1 MTKTFEELGLSAQLT
16 KALPENGFKA
26 PFPIQETAIPLILQ
40 GKDVVGQAHTG
51 TGKTAA
57 FGLPILQQIK
67 PGGPVQV
74 LILAPTRELAVQVTD
89 EINRFAKYIGIRAVT
104 IYGGQS
110 INLQLDKL
118 RRGVQ
123 IIVATPGRLIDHIKQ
138 GSIILDDVRFVVLD
152 EADRMLDMGFIDDI
166 KFILFYVSE
175 DRQTCLF
182 SATMPPEI
190 LRLAEE
196 YMRQNKIEHVR
207 LNEEEITL
215 ETIDQSY
222 LVVEEREKFKHLVDF
237 IRRNQNAK
245 SQTIVFAATK
255 QRADRLAYKLRQEGF
270 SAVTIHGDLSQK
282 QRDNAM
288 HKFKRGTEDI
298 LVATDI
304 AARGIDVQAVGN
316 VINYDVPEDPNVYFH
331 RIGRTARAGG
341 EGNAISLVSNDRIS
355 DFGRILAQTK
365 LPIRKLNDELGVI
378 VPVIAQR
385 QPSFGRGGGY
395 RWRGGYGSRSGYRNE
410 RGGGERRYGS
420 GDGGGGSGGYRG
432 SRSGYRNERGGGER
446 RYGSG
451 DGGGGSGGYRG
462 SRSQTGYGRDRRRS
476 RYGYSRGYGSSNN
489 NNNY

>member
-89 EINRFAKYIGIRAVT
+89 EINRLAKYTGIRAVT

-166 KFILFYVSE
+166 KFILFYVNE

-288 HKFKRGTEDI
+288 HKFKRGMEDI

-395 RWRGGYGSRSGYRNE
+395 RWRGGYGSRSGYHNE
-410 RGGGERRYGS
+410 RGGERRYGS
-420 GDGGGGSGGYRG
+420 GEGGGGSGGYRG
-432 SRSGYRNERGGGER
+432 G
-446 RYGSG
+446 
-451 DGGGGSGGYRG
+451 
-462 SRSQTGYGRDRRRS
+462 RSQTGYGRDRRRS

-489 NNNY
+489 NY

>member
-1 MTKTFEELGLSAQLT
+1 
-16 KALPENGFKA
+16 
-26 PFPIQETAIPLILQ
+26 
-40 GKDVVGQAHTG
+40 
-51 TGKTAA
+51 
-57 FGLPILQQIK
+57 
-67 PGGPVQV
+67 
-74 LILAPTRELAVQVTD
+74 LAD
-89 EINRFAKYIGIRAVT
+89 
-104 IYGGQS
+104 
-110 INLQLDKL
+110 
-118 RRGVQ
+118 
-123 IIVATPGRLIDHIKQ
+123 
-138 GSIILDDVRFVVLD
+138 
-152 EADRMLDMGFIDDI
+152 
-166 KFILFYVSE
+166 
-175 DRQTCLF
+175 
-182 SATMPPEI
+182 
-190 LRLAEE
+190 E

-222 LVVEEREKFKHLVDF
+222 LVVEEREKFKHLMDF

-288 HKFKRGTEDI
+288 HKFKRGIEDI

-304 AARGIDVQAVGN
+304 AARGIDVPAVGN
-316 VINYDVPEDPNVYFH
+316 VINYDVPEDSNVYFH

-385 QPSFGRGGGY
+385 QPSFGRGSGY
-395 RWRGGYGSRSGYRNE
+395 RWRGGYGSRSGYRNERGGGERRYGSRSGYRNE

-420 GDGGGGSGGYRG
+420 GDGGGGSGGYR
-432 SRSGYRNERGGGER
+432 RSG
-446 RYGSG
+446 
-451 DGGGGSGGYRG
+451 
-462 SRSQTGYGRDRRRS
+462 SQTGYGRDRRRS
-476 RYGYSRGYGSSNN
+476 RYGYSRGYGGSNN
-489 NNNY
+489 NY

>member
-89 EINRFAKYIGIRAVT
+89 EINRLAKYTGIRAVT

-166 KFILFYVSE
+166 KFILFYVNE

-410 RGGGERRYGS
+410 RGG
-420 GDGGGGSGGYRG
+420 
-432 SRSGYRNERGGGER
+432 ER

-489 NNNY
+489 NNNNY

>member
-1 MTKTFEELGLSAQLT
+1 
-16 KALPENGFKA
+16 
-26 PFPIQETAIPLILQ
+26 LQ

-89 EINRFAKYIGIRAVT
+89 EINRLAKYTGIRAVT

-166 KFILFYVSE
+166 KFILFYVNE

-288 HKFKRGTEDI
+288 HKFKRGIEDI

-410 RGGGERRYGS
+410 RGG
-420 GDGGGGSGGYRG
+420 
-432 SRSGYRNERGGGER
+432 ER

-476 RYGYSRGYGSSNN
+476 RYGYSRGYGSSNH

>member
-16 KALPENGFKA
+16 RALTENGFKA
-26 PFPIQETAIPLILQ
+26 PFPIQETAIPLILH

-89 EINRFAKYIGIRAVT
+89 EITRFAKHTGIRAAT

-166 KFILFYVSE
+166 KFILFYVNE

-222 LVVEEREKFKHLVDF
+222 LVVEEREKFKHLMDF

-255 QRADRLAYKLRQEGF
+255 QRADRIAYKLRQEGF

-288 HKFKRGTEDI
+288 HKFKRGAEDI

-304 AARGIDVQAVGN
+304 AARGIDVPAIGN
-316 VINYDVPEDPNVYFH
+316 VINYDVPDDPNLYFH

-341 EGNAISLVSNDRIS
+341 EGKAISLVSNDRIS
-355 DFGRILAQTK
+355 DFERILAQTK
-365 LPIRKLNDELGVI
+365 LPIRKLNDELGVV

-385 QPSFGRGGGY
+385 QASFGRGGGY

-410 RGGGERRYGS
+410 RGGGERHYG
-420 GDGGGGSGGYRG
+420 GGGGGGS
-432 SRSGYRNERGGGER
+432 S
-446 RYGSG
+446 
-451 DGGGGSGGYRG
+451 GYRG
-462 SRSQTGYGRDRRRS
+462 SRSQSGYGRDRRSS
-476 RYGYSRGYGSSNN
+476 RYGNSRGYGGSK

>member
-1 MTKTFEELGLSAQLT
+1 VAFVDIKEKYTKVKRKMTKTFEELGLSAQLT
-16 KALPENGFKA
+16 KALTENGFKA

-74 LILAPTRELAVQVTD
+74 LILAPTRELAVQVTE
-89 EINRFAKYIGIRAVT
+89 EINRFAKYTGIKAVT

-166 KFILFYVSE
+166 KFILFYVNE

-182 SATMPPEI
+182 SATIPPEI
-190 LRLAEE
+190 VRLADE

-222 LVVEEREKFKHLVDF
+222 LVVEEREKFKHLMDF

-288 HKFKRGTEDI
+288 HKFKRGAEDI

-304 AARGIDVQAVGN
+304 AARGIDVPAIGN

-331 RIGRTARAGG
+331 RIGRTARAWG
-341 EGNAISLVSNDRIS
+341 EGKAISLVSNDRIS
-355 DFGRILAQTK
+355 DFERILARTK
-365 LPIRKLNDELGVI
+365 LPIRKLNDELGIV

-385 QPSFGRGGGY
+385 QASFGRGGGY
-395 RWRGGYGSRSGYRNE
+395 RWRGGYGSRNGYRNE
-410 RGGGERRYGS
+410 YGGGQRRYGS
-420 GDGGGGSGGYRG
+420 GDGGYRWRGGYGSGDSGRDSGGYR
-432 SRSGYRNERGGGER
+432 R
-446 RYGSG
+446 
-451 DGGGGSGGYRG
+451 

-476 RYGYSRGYGSSNN
+476 RYGYSRGYSGSSSSSS
-489 NNNY
+489 NY

>member
-1 MTKTFEELGLSAQLT
+1 MAFVNIKQKIYKVKRKMTKTFEELGLSAQLT
-16 KALPENGFKA
+16 KALAENGFKA

-74 LILAPTRELAVQVTD
+74 LILAPTRELAVQVTE
-89 EINRFAKYIGIRAVT
+89 EINRFAKYTGIKSVT

-166 KFILFYVSE
+166 KFILFYVNE

-182 SATMPPEI
+182 SATIPPEI
-190 LRLAEE
+190 TRLADE

-222 LVVEEREKFKHLVDF
+222 LVVEEREKFKHLTDF

-255 QRADRLAYKLRQEGF
+255 QRADRLAYKLRQDGF

-282 QRDNAM
+282 QRDYAM
-288 HKFKRGTEDI
+288 HKFKKGAEDI

-304 AARGIDVQAVGN
+304 AARGIDVPAIGN

-331 RIGRTARAGG
+331 RIGRTARALG
-341 EGNAISLVSNDRIS
+341 EGKAISLVSNDRVS
-355 DFGRILAQTK
+355 DFGRILAKTK
-365 LPIRKLNDELGVI
+365 LPIRKLNDELGIV

-385 QPSFGRGGGY
+385 QASFGRSGGY
-395 RWRGGYGSRSGYRNE
+395 RPRGGYGSRNGYRNE
-410 RGGGERRYGS
+410 YGGGQRRYGR
-420 GDGGGGSGGYRG
+420 GDGGGGSGGYGR
-432 SRSGYRNERGGGER
+432 SRTRP
-446 RYGSG
+446 
-451 DGGGGSGGYRG
+451 
-462 SRSQTGYGRDRRRS
+462 GYGRDRRRS
-476 RYGYSRGYGSSNN
+476 RYGYSGSSNN
-489 NNNY
+489 NNNYY

>member
-1 MTKTFEELGLSAQLT
+1 MAKTFEELGLSAQLT
-16 KALPENGFKA
+16 KALAENGFKT

-89 EINRFAKYIGIRAVT
+89 EINRFAKYTGIKSVT

-123 IIVATPGRLIDHIKQ
+123 IVVATPGRLIDHIKQ

-166 KFILFYVSE
+166 KFILFYVNE
-175 DRQTCLF
+175 DRQTYLF

-190 LRLAEE
+190 LRLADE
-196 YMRQNKIEHVR
+196 YMRHDKIEHVR

-215 ETIDQSY
+215 ETIEQSY
-222 LVVEEREKFKHLVDF
+222 LIVEEREKFRHLMDF
-237 IRRNQNAK
+237 IRRNQNSK

-255 QRADRLAYKLRQEGF
+255 QRADRVAYKLRQEGF
-270 SAVTIHGDLSQK
+270 NAVTIHGDLSQK

-304 AARGIDVQAVGN
+304 AARGIDVPAIGN
-316 VINYDVPEDPNVYFH
+316 VINYDVPDDPNVYFH

-341 EGNAISLVSNDRIS
+341 EGKAISLVSNDRVS
-355 DFGRILAQTK
+355 DFERILAQTK
-365 LPIRKLNDELGVI
+365 FPIRRLNDEMGVV

-385 QPSFGRGGGY
+385 QASFGRSSGY
-395 RWRGGYGSRSGYRNE
+395 RWRGGGYGSRNGYRNE
-410 RGGGERRYGS
+410 RSGGQRRYGS
-420 GDGGGGSGGYRG
+420 GYGGRGSGGYR
-432 SRSGYRNERGGGER
+432 S
-446 RYGSG
+446 
-451 DGGGGSGGYRG
+451 

-476 RYGYSRGYGSSNN
+476 RYGYSRGYGGSNN
-489 NNNY
+489 NYY

>member
-1 MTKTFEELGLSAQLT
+1 M
-16 KALPENGFKA
+16 
-26 PFPIQETAIPLILQ
+26 
-40 GKDVVGQAHTG
+40 
-51 TGKTAA
+51 
-57 FGLPILQQIK
+57 
-67 PGGPVQV
+67 
-74 LILAPTRELAVQVTD
+74 ILAPTRELAVQVTD
-89 EINRFAKYIGIRAVT
+89 EINRFAKDIGIRAVT

-288 HKFKRGTEDI
+288 HKFKRGTEDM

-304 AARGIDVQAVGN
+304 AARGIDVPAVGN

-395 RWRGGYGSRSGYRNE
+395 RWRGGYGSRAATVMSGVAADDAMAAVTAE
-410 RGGGERRYGS
+410 EVPVAIAAAEAATVMS
-420 GDGGGGSGGYRG
+420 GVAADDAMAAVTAEEVPVAIAAARARQDMAAIEGAVAMATAADTAAVITITTTTI
-432 SRSGYRNERGGGER
+432 SRHTVFKARWLFIF
-446 RYGSG
+446 
-451 DGGGGSGGYRG
+451 
-462 SRSQTGYGRDRRRS
+462 
-476 RYGYSRGYGSSNN
+476 
-489 NNNY
+489 

>member
-1 MTKTFEELGLSAQLT
+1 VAFVNTKEKYTKVKRKMTKTFENLGLSAQLT
-16 KALPENGFKA
+16 KALAENGFKA

-89 EINRFAKYIGIRAVT
+89 EINRFAKYTGIRAVT

-166 KFILFYVSE
+166 KFILFYVNE

-222 LVVEEREKFKHLVDF
+222 LVVEEREKFKHLIDF

-304 AARGIDVQAVGN
+304 AARGIDVPAVGN

-410 RGGGERRYGS
+410 RGGERRYGS
-420 GDGGGGSGGYRG
+420 GDGGGGSGGYR
-432 SRSGYRNERGGGER
+432 RG
-446 RYGSG
+446 
-451 DGGGGSGGYRG
+451 
-462 SRSQTGYGRDRRRS
+462 RSQTGYGRDRRRS
-476 RYGYSRGYGSSNN
+476 RYGYSRGYGGGGGGSNN
-489 NNNY
+489 NY

>member
-16 KALPENGFKA
+16 KALPENGFKV

-67 PGGPVQV
+67 SGGPVQV

-89 EINRFAKYIGIRAVT
+89 EINRLAKYTGIRAVT

-166 KFILFYVSE
+166 KFILFYVNE

-395 RWRGGYGSRSGYRNE
+395 RWRGGYGSRSGYHNE
-410 RGGGERRYGS
+410 RGGERRYGS

-432 SRSGYRNERGGGER
+432 G
-446 RYGSG
+446 
-451 DGGGGSGGYRG
+451 
-462 SRSQTGYGRDRRRS
+462 RSQTGYGRDRRRS

-489 NNNY
+489 NNNNY

>member
-1 MTKTFEELGLSAQLT
+1 S
-16 KALPENGFKA
+16 
-26 PFPIQETAIPLILQ
+26 
-40 GKDVVGQAHTG
+40 
-51 TGKTAA
+51 
-57 FGLPILQQIK
+57 
-67 PGGPVQV
+67 
-74 LILAPTRELAVQVTD
+74 
-89 EINRFAKYIGIRAVT
+89 RFAKYTGIKAVT

-166 KFILFYVSE
+166 KFILFYVNE

-190 LRLAEE
+190 LRLADE

-222 LVVEEREKFKHLVDF
+222 LVVEEREKFKHLTDF

-282 QRDNAM
+282 QRDYAM
-288 HKFKRGTEDI
+288 HKFKKGTEDI

-304 AARGIDVQAVGN
+304 AARGIDVPAIGN

-341 EGNAISLVSNDRIS
+341 EGKAISLVSNDRVS

-365 LPIRKLNDELGVI
+365 LPIRKLNDELGIV

-385 QPSFGRGGGY
+385 QGSFGRGGGY

-410 RGGGERRYGS
+410 YGGGQRRYGR
-420 GDGGGGSGGYRG
+420 GDGGGGSGGYRR
-432 SRSGYRNERGGGER
+432 SRT
-446 RYGSG
+446 
-451 DGGGGSGGYRG
+451 
-462 SRSQTGYGRDRRRS
+462 QTGYGRDRRRS
-476 RYGYSRGYGSSNN
+476 RYGYSGGSSSNN
-489 NNNY
+489 Y

>member
-16 KALPENGFKA
+16 KALAENGFKA

-89 EINRFAKYIGIRAVT
+89 EINRFAKYTGIKSVT

-166 KFILFYVSE
+166 KFILFYVNE

-182 SATMPPEI
+182 SATIPPEI
-190 LRLAEE
+190 TRLADE

-222 LVVEEREKFKHLVDF
+222 LVVEEREKFKHLMDF

-282 QRDNAM
+282 QRDYAM
-288 HKFKRGTEDI
+288 HKFKKGAEDI

-304 AARGIDVQAVGN
+304 AARGIDVPAIGN

-331 RIGRTARAGG
+331 RIGRTARALG
-341 EGNAISLVSNDRIS
+341 EGKAISLVSNDRVS
-355 DFGRILAQTK
+355 DFGRILAKTK
-365 LPIRKLNDELGVI
+365 LPIRKLNDELGIV

-385 QPSFGRGGGY
+385 QASFGRSGGY
-395 RWRGGYGSRSGYRNE
+395 RPRGGYGSRNGYRNE
-410 RGGGERRYGS
+410 YGGGQRRYGR
-420 GDGGGGSGGYRG
+420 GDGGGGSGGYGR
-432 SRSGYRNERGGGER
+432 SRTRP
-446 RYGSG
+446 
-451 DGGGGSGGYRG
+451 
-462 SRSQTGYGRDRRRS
+462 GYGRDRRRS
-476 RYGYSRGYGSSNN
+476 RYGYSGSSNN
-489 NNNY
+489 NNY